1 MRRSDN
7 RQMMQ
12 RKRGIKGNKNLKLT
26 CIITLFS
33 ISTLIIFTIL
43 IQKIELDM
51 NQGGKYLIEIY
62 SMKSENNILDKAL
75 YDVQMNKNVYVEQ
88 NIMHPVYELNGIYYG
103 ENMSLPLMEDGRFFM
118 NKEYLSDKKIA
129 VVGMGIKNKIYKKDR
144 KEYIRIEAEEYE
156 VIGMVK
162 NSRKN
167 MKDFRVL
174 IPIKKGI
181 NQFGKL
187 NGYKITT
194 DSFNIYNKMLD
205 DYTSRDGEEQ
215 EIYINAKENNML
227 LSWRNILK
235 KGNKVVYLY
244 LLIFVSTVIFLNEH
258 IKFWMSRKMG
268 EIKIFYLCGA
278 SRTRI
283 YLICLKKYSNI
294 LFKSFIFTL
303 ATYFLICFKMQV
315 KLGVI
320 KCIVSIGIIFCV
332 LNLLYSIQFWM
343 RSLDS

>member
-7 RQMMQ
+7 RHMMQ

-174 IPIKKGI
+174 I
-181 NQFGKL
+181 
-187 NGYKITT
+187 
-194 DSFNIYNKMLD
+194 
-205 DYTSRDGEEQ
+205 YTIR
-215 EIYINAKENNML
+215 
-227 LSWRNILK
+227 
-235 KGNKVVYLY
+235 
-244 LLIFVSTVIFLNEH
+244 
-258 IKFWMSRKMG
+258 
-268 EIKIFYLCGA
+268 C
-278 SRTRI
+278 
-283 YLICLKKYSNI
+283 
-294 LFKSFIFTL
+294 
-303 ATYFLICFKMQV
+303 
-315 KLGVI
+315 
-320 KCIVSIGIIFCV
+320 
-332 LNLLYSIQFWM
+332 
-343 RSLDS
+343 